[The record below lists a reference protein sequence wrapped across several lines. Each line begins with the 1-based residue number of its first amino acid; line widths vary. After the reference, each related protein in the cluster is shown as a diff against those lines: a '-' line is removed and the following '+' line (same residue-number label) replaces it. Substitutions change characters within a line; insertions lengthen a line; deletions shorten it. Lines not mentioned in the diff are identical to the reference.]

1 MTEDPSAG
9 AGAGLPPGVQLLW
22 GLREA
27 GRRGPK
33 PSLTLDEIVSAAM
46 EVADAEGLAA
56 VSMARLAKQVGSSTM
71 ALYRYVANKDEL
83 LLLMSDAGIDDP
95 PVLPAAARGPD
106 GWRDGLEVWANAVR
120 RIWAARPWL
129 LQIPVNGPPA
139 GPRNLAWL
147 EAGLTGLAGTGLTS
161 GERMDVVLT
170 LSTYLRGEAMLTTD
184 LRLAATT
191 DPESHDLDYGGPL
204 ARLIDP
210 ERFPELAAIVSEGP
224 FGAPNPD
231 DDDEVEVGL
240 QVVLDGIGHR
250 IAARRRSSVG

>member
-1 MTEDPSAG
+1 MTDDPSAG

-22 GLREA
+22 GLRES

-33 PSLTLDEIVSAAM
+33 PSLTLDEIVAAAM
-46 EVADAEGLAA
+46 EVADAEGLPA
-56 VSMARLAKQVGSSTM
+56 VSMARVAKQVGSSTM

-95 PVLPAAARGPD
+95 PVLPEGARGPD
-106 GWRDGLEVWANAVR
+106 GWREGLEAWANGVR
-120 RIWAARPWL
+120 HIWTARPWL

-139 GPRNLAWL
+139 GPRNLSWL
-147 EAGLTGLAGTGLTS
+147 EVGLTALSGTALSS

-170 LSTYLRGEAMLTTD
+170 LSTYLRGEAMLTSD
-184 LRLAATT
+184 LRVAAAT

-210 ERFPELAAIVSEGP
+210 ERFPELSAIVSEGP
-224 FGAPNPD
+224 FGAPN
-231 DDDEVEVGL
+231 DDDEDEIEIGL
-240 QVVLDGIGHR
+240 QVVLDGIAHR
-250 IAARRRSSVG
+250 IAVSARSSVG